1 MSIWGRK
8 KVIISKKSK
17 LTEYGKTGDNN
28 TGGMVIYAPHLGE
41 VWMTA
46 WEIAELFY
54 VSGVTVKNTIKRIWK
69 QGALKEFDTYRYIK
83 LDNGNSADVYNLE
96 MVMAIAFQIDTFQA
110 KLFREY
116 MIGKIVQK
124 KQNAVFQGQQ
134 GQAVIIV
141 MNGYGN
147 IN

>member
-1 MSIWGRK
+1 MIT
-8 KVIISKKSK
+8 IQ
-17 LTEYGKTGDNN
+17 EEC
-28 TGGMVIYAPHLGE
+28 VIYAPHLGE

-69 QGALKEFDTYRYIK
+69 QGALKEFETYRYIK

-110 KLFREY
+110 KLFREW
-116 MIGKIVQK
+116 IVGKIVHRE
-124 KQNAVFQGQQ
+124 QNACLQGQQ
-134 GQAVIIV
+134 GQALVIM
-141 MNGYGN
+141 MNDYKDFS
-147 IN
+147 

>member
-1 MSIWGRK
+1 MIT
-8 KVIISKKSK
+8 IQ
-17 LTEYGKTGDNN
+17 EEC
-28 TGGMVIYAPHLGE
+28 VIYAPHLGE

-69 QGALKEFDTYRYIK
+69 QGALKEFETYRYIK

-110 KLFREY
+110 KLFREW
-116 MIGKIVQK
+116 IVGKIVHRE
-124 KQNAVFQGQQ
+124 QNACFQGQQ
-134 GQAVIIV
+134 GQALVIM
-141 MNGYGN
+141 MNDYKDFS
-147 IN
+147 

>member
-1 MSIWGRK
+1 MERQ
-8 KVIISKKSK
+8 VITIQ
-17 LTEYGKTGDNN
+17 EEC
-28 TGGMVIYAPHLGE
+28 VIYAPHLGE

-69 QGALKEFDTYRYIK
+69 QGALKELETYRYIK
-83 LDNGNSADVYNLE
+83 LDNGNSADAHNLE
-96 MVMAIAFQIDTFQA
+96 MVMAISFQVDTYLS

-124 KQNAVFQGQQ
+124 KQSAVFQGQQ
-134 GQAVIIV
+134 GQAVIVV
-141 MNGYGN
+141 MNDYGN

>member
-1 MSIWGRK
+1 MITIQEEG
-8 KVIISKKSK
+8 
-17 LTEYGKTGDNN
+17 
-28 TGGMVIYAPHLGE
+28 VIYAPHLGE

-69 QGALKEFDTYRYIK
+69 QGALKEFETYRYIK

-110 KLFREY
+110 KLFREW
-116 MIGKIVQK
+116 IVGKIVHRE
-124 KQNAVFQGQQ
+124 QNACFQGQQ
-134 GQAVIIV
+134 GQALVIM
-141 MNGYGN
+141 MNDYKDFS
-147 IN
+147 

>member
-1 MSIWGRK
+1 MERQ
-8 KVIISKKSK
+8 VITIH
-17 LTEYGKTGDNN
+17 EEC
-28 TGGMVIYAPHLGE
+28 VIYAPHLGE

-110 KLFREY
+110 KLFRKY

>member
-1 MSIWGRK
+1 M
-8 KVIISKKSK
+8 
-17 LTEYGKTGDNN
+17 
-28 TGGMVIYAPHLGE
+28 
-41 VWMTA
+41 
-46 WEIAELFY
+46 
-54 VSGVTVKNTIKRIWK
+54 
-69 QGALKEFDTYRYIK
+69 KEFDTYRYIK
-83 LDNGNSADVYNLE
+83 LDNGNSADVYNLK

>member
-1 MSIWGRK
+1 MERQ
-8 KVIISKKSK
+8 VIIIQ
-17 LTEYGKTGDNN
+17 EEC
-28 TGGMVIYAPHLGE
+28 VIYAPHLGE

-69 QGALKEFDTYRYIK
+69 QGALKEFETYRYIK

-110 KLFREY
+110 KLFREW
-116 MIGKIVQK
+116 IVGKIVHRE
-124 KQNAVFQGQQ
+124 QNACFQGQQ
-134 GQAVIIV
+134 GQALVIM
-141 MNGYGN
+141 MNDYKDFS
-147 IN
+147 

>member
-1 MSIWGRK
+1 MERQ
-8 KVIISKKSK
+8 VITIQ
-17 LTEYGKTGDNN
+17 EEC
-28 TGGMVIYAPHLGE
+28 VIYAPHLGE

-69 QGALKEFDTYRYIK
+69 QGALKELDTYRYIK

-96 MVMAIAFQIDTFQA
+96 MVMAISFQVDTYLA

-124 KQNAVFQGQQ
+124 KQSAVFQGQQ
-134 GQAVIIV
+134 GQAVVIV
-141 MNGYGN
+141 MNGKGN

>member
-1 MSIWGRK
+1 MERQ
-8 KVIISKKSK
+8 VITIQ
-17 LTEYGKTGDNN
+17 EEC
-28 TGGMVIYAPHLGE
+28 VIYAPHLGE

-69 QGALKEFDTYRYIK
+69 QGALKELDTYRYIK

-96 MVMAIAFQIDTFQA
+96 MVMAIAFQVDTYLA

-116 MIGKIVQK
+116 MIGKITQK
-124 KQNAVFQGQQ
+124 KQSVAFQGQQ
-134 GQAVIIV
+134 GQAVIVV
-141 MNGYGN
+141 MTGN
-147 IN
+147 RNFS

>member
-1 MSIWGRK
+1 MKRQ
-8 KVIISKKSK
+8 VITIQ
-17 LTEYGKTGDNN
+17 ED
-28 TGGMVIYAPHLGE
+28 MVIYASHLGE

-69 QGALKEFDTYRYIK
+69 QGALKEFETYRYIK

-110 KLFREY
+110 KLFREW
-116 MIGKIVQK
+116 IVGKIVHRE
-124 KQNAVFQGQQ
+124 QNACFQGQQ
-134 GQAVIIV
+134 GQALVIM
-141 MNGYGN
+141 MNDYKDFS
-147 IN
+147 

>member
-1 MSIWGRK
+1 MERQ
-8 KVIISKKSK
+8 VITIQ
-17 LTEYGKTGDNN
+17 EEC
-28 TGGMVIYAPHLGE
+28 VIYAPHLGE

-69 QGALKEFDTYRYIK
+69 QGALKEFETYRYIK

-124 KQNAVFQGQQ
+124 KQSAVFQGQQ
-134 GQAVIIV
+134 GQAVIVV
-141 MNGYGN
+141 MNGKGSFS
-147 IN
+147 

>member
-1 MSIWGRK
+1 MERQ
-8 KVIISKKSK
+8 VITIQ
-17 LTEYGKTGDNN
+17 EECD
-28 TGGMVIYAPHLGE
+28 IYAPHLGE

-69 QGALKEFDTYRYIK
+69 QGALKKFDTYRYIK

>member
-1 MSIWGRK
+1 MIT
-8 KVIISKKSK
+8 IQ
-17 LTEYGKTGDNN
+17 EEC
-28 TGGMVIYAPHLGE
+28 VIYAPHLGE

-69 QGALKEFDTYRYIK
+69 QGALKEFETYRYIK

-110 KLFREY
+110 KLFREW
-116 MIGKIVQK
+116 IVGKIVHRE
-124 KQNAVFQGQQ
+124 QNACFQGQQ
-134 GQAVIIV
+134 WQALVIM
-141 MNGYGN
+141 MNDYKDFS
-147 IN
+147 

>member
-1 MSIWGRK
+1 MIT
-8 KVIISKKSK
+8 IQ
-17 LTEYGKTGDNN
+17 EEC
-28 TGGMVIYAPHLGE
+28 VIYAPHLGE

>member
-1 MSIWGRK
+1 MERQ
-8 KVIISKKSK
+8 VITIQ
-17 LTEYGKTGDNN
+17 EEC
-28 TGGMVIYAPHLGE
+28 VIYAPHLGE

-69 QGALKEFDTYRYIK
+69 QGALKKLDTYRYIK

-96 MVMAIAFQIDTFQA
+96 MVMAIAFQVDTYLS

-124 KQNAVFQGQQ
+124 KQSVAFQGQQ
-134 GQAVIIV
+134 GQAVIVV

>member
-1 MSIWGRK
+1 MERQ
-8 KVIISKKSK
+8 VITIQ
-17 LTEYGKTGDNN
+17 EEC
-28 TGGMVIYAPHLGE
+28 VIYAPHLGE

-69 QGALKEFDTYRYIK
+69 QGALKEFETCRYIK

-110 KLFREY
+110 KLFREW
-116 MIGKIVQK
+116 IVGKIVHRE
-124 KQNAVFQGQQ
+124 QNACFQGQQ
-134 GQAVIIV
+134 GQALVIM
-141 MNGYGN
+141 MNDYKDFS
-147 IN
+147 

>member
-1 MSIWGRK
+1 MERQ
-8 KVIISKKSK
+8 VITIQ
-17 LTEYGKTGDNN
+17 EEC
-28 TGGMVIYAPHLGE
+28 VIYAPHLGE

-69 QGALKEFDTYRYIK
+69 QGVLKELETYRYIK

-96 MVMAIAFQIDTFQA
+96 MVMAIAFQVDTYLA

-116 MIGKIVQK
+116 MIGRIVQK
-124 KQNAVFQGQQ
+124 KQNAVFLGQQ
-134 GQAVIIV
+134 GQAVIVV

>member
-1 MSIWGRK
+1 MERQ
-8 KVIISKKSK
+8 VITIQA
-17 LTEYGKTGDNN
+17 EC
-28 TGGMVIYAPHLGE
+28 VIYAPHLGE

-54 VSGVTVKNTIKRIWK
+54 VSGVTVKNTIKRFWK
-69 QGALKEFDTYRYIK
+69 QGALKEFETYRYIK

-110 KLFREY
+110 KLFRDW
-116 MIGKIVQK
+116 MVGKIAQK

-134 GQAVIIV
+134 GQAVIVV
-141 MNGYGN
+141 MNSNGSYN
-147 IN
+147 